1 MLFEVGILFAGY
13 VGFRLFENHQSKI
26 LKKPITIKIKKPKS
40 LQLESVPQEKV
51 IKKQVEK
58 THNHYLKVSGVFMG
72 VAVVRQFF
80 YPPLALL
87 NLSLFIYTVIPCLKK
102 AEQSLLENQKIDS
115 YVVNVLI
122 NILCLTIGQ
131 YAAGALDIFFYHVSQ
146 KVITKIRDDSEQM
159 LTDIFEQQPHTVWI
173 SKNGVEI
180 ETPLD
185 AVNCGDVVIVKTGGV
200 IPVDGVIIQGNALIE
215 QHALTGESQPAEK
228 ILGDKVFAS
237 TIVVAGKINLQ
248 VDKTGN
254 ETVIAKIG
262 QILNNTTAFKSS
274 TQVRGEEWANKSAIP
289 VLAIAG
295 FTLFFFDLQKA
306 LAALYTNFGDG
317 IRLLGPLG
325 TLNYLK
331 LASHHGIFIK
341 DGRALEGII
350 KVDTIVF
357 DKTGTLTQEQPTVG
371 RIIVSNGY
379 TQTEVL
385 TYAATV
391 ERKLTHPIAKAILT
405 EAEML
410 GLPLIEIDE
419 SQYQIGYGVLAN
431 VENQQVR
438 VGSVRFMEQE
448 GILIPETLKP
458 EMEASYLAGHSL
470 VMVAVNNMLC
480 GVIEIQSTVRPN
492 VKKMIQKLRTQ
503 GVKHIYIVSGD
514 HQQPTQKLAQSL
526 EIDHYFYN
534 IFPEKKADIVE
545 QLQKEGKTV
554 CFVGD
559 GVNDSIAM
567 KKAHVS
573 ISLKGA
579 STIATDLAQIILTEG
594 ELYKICQLFDL
605 SINLEANL
613 RKSLFFSAIPG
624 VINIGSVFLL
634 NTGLATSIIIDL
646 TTFFIGLENA
656 MRPLK
661 EHSSLKTL

>member
-1 MLFEVGILFAGY
+1 MLFEVSILFAGY
-13 VGFRLFENHQSKI
+13 IGFRLFENNQPKGSKKTI
-26 LKKPITIKIKKPKS
+26 TLKKSQSLQPKS
-40 LQLESVPQEKV
+40 LPQEKV
-51 IKKQVEK
+51 IKNPLEK
-58 THNHYLKVSGVFMG
+58 THNHYLQVSSAFMG

-87 NLSLFIYTVIPCLKK
+87 NLSLFIYTVIPCFKK
-102 AEQSLLENQKIDS
+102 AEQSLLENKKIDS

-122 NILCLTIGQ
+122 NILCLAIGQ
-131 YAAGALDIFFYHVSQ
+131 YAAAALDIFFYHVSQ
-146 KVITKIRDDSEQM
+146 KVITKIRDDSEKM
-159 LTDIFEQQPHTVWI
+159 LADVFEQQPHSVWI
-173 SKNGVEI
+173 LKNGVEI

-185 AVNCGDVVIVKTGGV
+185 AVNCGDIVVVNTGEV
-200 IPVDGVIIQGNALIE
+200 IPVDGIIIQGSALIE

-228 ILGDKVFAS
+228 IIGDKVFAS
-237 TIVVAGKINLQ
+237 TILVAGKVNLQ
-248 VDKTGN
+248 VEKTGN

-262 QILNNTTAFKSS
+262 EILNNTTAFKSS
-274 TQVRGEEWANKSAIP
+274 TQVRGEEWAHKSAIP

-295 FTLFFFDLQKA
+295 CTLFFSDLQKA

-331 LASHHGIFIK
+331 LASQHGIFIK

-357 DKTGTLTQEQPTVG
+357 DKTGTLTQEQPSVG
-371 RIIVSNGY
+371 RIIVGNGY
-379 TQTEVL
+379 TETEVL

-405 EAEML
+405 KAEIL
-410 GLPLIEIDE
+410 GLPLIEIED

-431 VENQQVR
+431 IENQQVR
-438 VGSVRFMEQE
+438 VGSLRFIEQE
-448 GILIPETLKP
+448 GILIPETLKQQ
-458 EMEASYLAGHSL
+458 MEASYLAGHSL
-470 VMVAVNNMLC
+470 VMVAINNTLC
-480 GVIEIQSTVRPN
+480 GMIEIQSTVRPN
-492 VKKMIQKLRTQ
+492 VKKMIKKLRTQ
-503 GVKHIYIVSGD
+503 GIKHIYIVSGD
-514 HQQPTQKLAQSL
+514 HKQPTQKLANEL
-526 EIDHYFYN
+526 GVDHYFYN

-605 SINLEANL
+605 STNLEANL

-661 EHSSLKTL
+661 EPSSSKSD